1 METAALSYGI
11 NTKYKHRKKKY
22 RWTVESSKVVSTLRI
37 IGIIDS
43 GKYRISSE
51 VSQVWLAQAGS
62 GGGGTSGGLSP
73 LL

>member
-1 METAALSYGI
+1 MNGNRKMQTSALIRGERNLDTLDLDSI
-11 NTKYKHRKKKY
+11 ESRLS
-22 RWTVESSKVVSTLRI
+22 TVR
-37 IGIIDS
+37 IIDS

-51 VSQVWLAQAGS
+51 VSQVWLAQAGG